1 MALSSNSGHGVKQK
15 ASRPQRAS
23 LRKQKSGGEENAM
36 GSESEITE
44 NTKVELVNGH
54 FSPRDGA
61 MSYDEQET
69 GFEND
74 LKKKHNNKSSQKQ
87 IQDEPQSMPY
97 NSSSLRQSARLY
109 SKVQYS
115 SDSNSSFVSP
125 DPPKRQRGNGSTA
138 HKQLTKPGKTET
150 SLVNNSTSHKEQNEQ
165 ESVRVLRRPKKTSQ
179 RNSDDLVGDSTDF
192 PTYDDE
198 ERRRQKEPSDRKRLT
213 KPHKTD
219 TFVVQDSTSH
229 KEQNEQDSVRRS
241 RRPRKTSQRNSDDLV
256 GDSTDFPTDDDEERR
271 RQKEPSDRKRLTK
284 PHKTETSVVQD
295 STSHKEQNEQDSV
308 RRSRRPKKTSQRNS
322 DNLVADSIGFPTD
335 DDEERKRQEPSDRKR
350 LTKPH
355 KTETFVVQDSTSHK
369 EQNEQDSV
377 RRSRRP
383 RKTSQ
388 RNSDD
393 LVADSIDFPTD
404 DDVDDYEERR
414 RHNKKPAHTLLLKRT
429 RQRKAKSELKTNG
442 HHAFSEDMH
451 SEHETE
457 RVQRTVSNNRGSK
470 KTETGKVNTKIK
482 KPQTEN
488 SHINEQDELLDGK
501 WTEEEQQKLHE

>member
-15 ASRPQRAS
+15 VSRPQRAS
-23 LRKQKSGGEENAM
+23 LRKQKSVGEENAM

-44 NTKVELVNGH
+44 NTKVESVNGH

-74 LKKKHNNKSSQKQ
+74 LKKKHNNKSSQNQ
-87 IQDEPQSMPY
+87 IQGEPQSMPY

-165 ESVRVLRRPKKTSQ
+165 DSVRRSRRPKKTSQ

-192 PTYDDE
+192 PTDDDE
-198 ERRRQKEPSDRKRLT
+198 ERRRQKEPSDHKRLS

-271 RQKEPSDRKRLTK
+271 RQK
-284 PHKTETSVVQD
+284 
-295 STSHKEQNEQDSV
+295 
-308 RRSRRPKKTSQRNS
+308 
-322 DNLVADSIGFPTD
+322 
-335 DDEERKRQEPSDRKR
+335 EPSDRKR

-451 SEHETE
+451 SEHSTETE
-457 RVQRTVSNNRGSK
+457 RVQRAVSNNRGSK
-470 KTETGKVNTKIK
+470 KTETGKANTKIK

>member
-15 ASRPQRAS
+15 VSRPQRAS
-23 LRKQKSGGEENAM
+23 LRKQKSVGEENAM

-44 NTKVELVNGH
+44 NTKVESVNGH

-87 IQDEPQSMPY
+87 IQGEPQSMPY

-165 ESVRVLRRPKKTSQ
+165 
-179 RNSDDLVGDSTDF
+179 
-192 PTYDDE
+192 
-198 ERRRQKEPSDRKRLT
+198 
-213 KPHKTD
+213 
-219 TFVVQDSTSH
+219 
-229 KEQNEQDSVRRS
+229 DSVRRS
-241 RRPRKTSQRNSDDLV
+241 RRPKKTSQRNSDDLV

-271 RQKEPSDRKRLTK
+271 RQKEPLDRKRLTK
-284 PHKTETSVVQD
+284 PHKTD
-295 STSHKEQNEQDSV
+295 
-308 RRSRRPKKTSQRNS
+308 
-322 DNLVADSIGFPTD
+322 
-335 DDEERKRQEPSDRKR
+335 
-350 LTKPH
+350 
-355 KTETFVVQDSTSHK
+355 TFVVQDSTSHK
-369 EQNEQDSV
+369 EQSEQDSV

-393 LVADSIDFPTD
+393 LVGDSIDFPTD

-451 SEHETE
+451 SEHSTETE